1 MTPTSAKEPDS
12 VELRDVFRLLRDHWI
27 PIVAAVLLG
36 TLVAFGWSLTQKPR
50 YVADS
55 QGLVSV
61 ATSGGSDASQAIY
74 TQQIA
79 QSVAKSS
86 LATYVPIATSRDVA
100 QIAIDS
106 LGLDVSPAALVSA
119 ITVQPDTVA
128 PVLKVS
134 ATASTPEGAQK
145 LADAWVSAIAE
156 KVQQVNEETGV
167 GDTVTLTSLQA
178 AALPSAPSFP
188 NLRLVLV
195 VGAFVGLVLGLVY
208 AFVRNTLDRRI
219 RDAETVERLFDLPVV
234 GTLPVD
240 KRLSETNR
248 IVPEADTTDYV
259 KADGKHALAEALR
272 ELRTN
277 LQFMNI
283 DNPPRIIV
291 VTSPLP
297 SDGKSTVT
305 ANLAVT
311 LAASGQ
317 RTVVVDGDLRKPTV
331 AKSFGLVPGVGLT
344 DLLIGKAEL
353 QDVLQPWGPSG
364 NLWVLGA
371 GSIPPNPS
379 ELLGSNGMD
388 ILLHEIAREAIVI
401 VDAPPLL
408 PVTDGAI
415 LTARTDGALV
425 VISAGRTTTDELG
438 KAIQNLERVSGHT
451 LGVILNRVPPK
462 GQVGRGYGYY
472 YTSYYGT
479 ERSGARPDAAVEP
492 TPAPTPTPTAA

>member
-1 MTPTSAKEPDS
+1 M
-12 VELRDVFRLLRDHWI
+12 ELRDVLRLLRDHWLA
-27 PIVAAVLLG
+27 IVAAILLG

-55 QGLVSV
+55 QGIVSV
-61 ATSGGSDASQAIY
+61 ALADSEQSQAVY
-74 TQQIA
+74 QQQIA
-79 QSVAKSS
+79 TTVANSALK
-86 LATYVPIATSRDVA
+86 TYLPIATSRDVA
-100 QIAIDS
+100 QIAIEN
-106 LGLDVSPAALVSA
+106 LGLDVSASTLIGA
-119 ITVQPDTVA
+119 ITVQAETDA
-128 PVLKVS
+128 PVMKV
-134 ATASTPEGAQK
+134 TASASTAEGAQK
-145 LADAWVSAIAE
+145 LADAWVSAIATRI
-156 KVQQVNEETGV
+156 QQVNAETGV
-167 GDTVTLTSLQA
+167 GDTVSLSVVQA
-178 AALPSAPSFP
+178 ASLPSSPAYP
-188 NLRLVLV
+188 NLRLVLA
-195 VGAFVGLVLGLVY
+195 VGALVGLVLGLVY

-219 RDAETVERLFDLPVV
+219 RTAEMVERLFDLPVV

-259 KADGKHALAEALR
+259 KSDGKHALAEALR

-277 LQFMNI
+277 LQFMNV
-283 DNPPRIIV
+283 DSPPRIIV

-364 NLWVLGA
+364 NLWILGA

-425 VISAGRTTTDELG
+425 VISAGKTTTDELA

-451 LGVILNRVPPK
+451 LGVILNRVPPR

-472 YTSYYGT
+472 YTSYYGS
-479 ERSGARPDAAVEP
+479 ERSGARPEPAAEP
-492 TPAPTPTPTAA
+492 TPSAV

>member
-1 MTPTSAKEPDS
+1 M
-12 VELRDVFRLLRDHWI
+12 ELRDVLRLLRDHWI
-27 PIVAAVLLG
+27 PIVAAILLG
-36 TLVAFGWSLTQKPR
+36 TLVAFGWSLTQTPR

-61 ATSGGSDASQAIY
+61 ATTGGTDESQEIY

-106 LGLDVSPAALVSA
+106 LGLDVSPATLIAA
-119 ITVQPDTVA
+119 ISVQPDTVA

-145 LADAWVSAIAE
+145 LADAWVSAIAT
-156 KVQQVNEETGV
+156 KVQQVNQETGV
-167 GDTVTLTSLQA
+167 GDTVTLTVLQT
-178 AALPSAPSFP
+178 AALPSSPAFP
-188 NLRLVLV
+188 NLRLVLA
-195 VGAFVGLVLGLVY
+195 VGALAGLVIGLVY

-219 RDAETVERLFDLPVV
+219 RTAEMVERLFDLPVV

-240 KRLSETNR
+240 KRLNETNR

-259 KADGKHALAEALR
+259 KSDGKHALAESLR

-283 DNPPRIIV
+283 DSPPRIIV

-353 QDVLQPWGPSG
+353 QDVLQPGARRATCGCWVPDRSRRTPPSSSAPTVWTSCCTRS
-364 NLWVLGA
+364 LA
-371 GSIPPNPS
+371 RRSSSSMRRRCSPS
-379 ELLGSNGMD
+379 
-388 ILLHEIAREAIVI
+388 
-401 VDAPPLL
+401 P
-408 PVTDGAI
+408 
-415 LTARTDGALV
+415 
-425 VISAGRTTTDELG
+425 
-438 KAIQNLERVSGHT
+438 
-451 LGVILNRVPPK
+451 
-462 GQVGRGYGYY
+462 
-472 YTSYYGT
+472 T
-479 ERSGARPDAAVEP
+479 ERSSRL
-492 TPAPTPTPTAA
+492 APMVPSS

>member
-1 MTPTSAKEPDS
+1 M
-12 VELRDVFRLLRDHWI
+12 ELRDVLRLLRDHWLA
-27 PIVAAVLLG
+27 IVAAILLG
-36 TLVAFGWSLTQKPR
+36 TLLAFGWSLTQKPR

-55 QGLVSV
+55 QGIVSV
-61 ATSGGSDASQAIY
+61 DVGSGDPSQAVY
-74 TQQIA
+74 LRQISA
-79 QSVAKSS
+79 TVANSS
-86 LATYVPIATSRDVA
+86 LKTYLPLATSRDTA
-100 QIAIDS
+100 EIAIEN
-106 LGLDVSPAALVSA
+106 LGLDISPSALISA
-119 ITVQPDTVA
+119 ITVESETDA
-128 PVLKVS
+128 PVMNI
-134 ATASTPEGAQK
+134 TASASTAEGAQK
-145 LADAWVSAIAE
+145 LADAWVAAVATRI
-156 KVQQVNEETGV
+156 QQVNAETGA
-167 GDTVTLTSLQA
+167 GDTVSLAVVQA
-178 AALPSAPSFP
+178 AALPASPAYP
-188 NLRLVLV
+188 NLRLVLAI
-195 VGAFVGLVLGLVY
+195 GALAGLVLGLVY

-219 RDAETVERLFDLPVV
+219 RTAEMVERLFDLPVV

-240 KRLSETNR
+240 KRLNETNR

-259 KADGKHALAEALR
+259 KSDGKHALAEALR

-277 LQFMNI
+277 LQFMNV
-283 DNPPRIIV
+283 DSPPRIIV

-364 NLWVLGA
+364 NLWILGA

-425 VISAGRTTTDELG
+425 VISAGKTTTDELG

-451 LGVILNRVPPK
+451 LGVILNRVPPR

-472 YTSYYGT
+472 YTSYYGS
-479 ERSGARPDAAVEP
+479 ERSGARPEP
-492 TPAPTPTPTAA
+492 VPEPAPSTV

>member
-1 MTPTSAKEPDS
+1 M
-12 VELRDVFRLLRDHWI
+12 ELRDVLRLLRDHWLA
-27 PIVAAVLLG
+27 IVAAILLG
-36 TLVAFGWSLTQKPR
+36 TLFAFAWSQLQTPR
-50 YVADS
+50 YEANS
-55 QGLVSV
+55 QGIVSV
-61 ATSGGSDASQAIY
+61 ATSGTSSDQNQAIY
-74 TQQIA
+74 TRQIA
-79 QSVAKSS
+79 DSVAKSS
-86 LATYVPIATSRDVA
+86 LATYLPIATSRAVA
-100 QIAIDS
+100 EIAIQK
-106 LGLDVSPAALVSA
+106 LGLDESPESVISA
-119 ITVQPDTVA
+119 ISVTSDTTA
-128 PVLKVS
+128 PVLKV
-134 ATASTPEGAQK
+134 TASASRPDAAQT
-145 LADAWVSAIAE
+145 LADAWVSAIATRI
-156 KVQQVNEETGV
+156 QQINKETGIGNSV
-167 GDTVTLTSLQA
+167 SLSVVQA
-178 AALPSAPSFP
+178 AALPAAPAFP
-188 NLRLVLV
+188 NLRLVLA
-195 VGAFVGLVLGLVY
+195 VGALIGLVIGLVY
-208 AFVRNTLDRRI
+208 AFIRNTLDRRI
-219 RDAETVERLFDLPVV
+219 RTAEMVERLFELPVV

-259 KADGKHALAEALR
+259 KSDGKHALAESLR

-277 LQFMNI
+277 LQFMNV
-283 DNPPRIIV
+283 DSPPRIIV

-364 NLWVLGA
+364 NLWILGA

-401 VDAPPLL
+401 IDAPPLL

-425 VISAGRTTTDELG
+425 VISAGKTTTDELG

-451 LGVILNRVPPK
+451 LGVILNRVPPR
-462 GQVGRGYGYY
+462 GQLGRGYGYY
-472 YTSYYGT
+472 YTTYYGS
-479 ERSGARPDAAVEP
+479 ERSGARPEP
-492 TPAPTPTPTAA
+492 VNDPVPSSV

>member
-1 MTPTSAKEPDS
+1 M
-12 VELRDVFRLLRDHWI
+12 ELRDVLRLLRDHWLA
-27 PIVAAVLLG
+27 IVATILLG
-36 TLVAFGWSLTQKPR
+36 TILAFGWSLTQKPR

-55 QGLVSV
+55 QGIVSV
-61 ATSGGSDASQAIY
+61 STAGNSNDDQAIY
-74 TQQIA
+74 TRQIA
-79 QSVAKSS
+79 DSVAKSS
-86 LATYVPIATSRDVA
+86 LATYVPIASSRAVA
-100 QIAIDS
+100 EIAIQN
-106 LGLDVSPAALVSA
+106 LGLDVSPESLIAA
-119 ITVQPDTVA
+119 ITVTPDTAA
-128 PVLKVS
+128 PVLKVTAS
-134 ATASTPEGAQK
+134 ASTPDGAKK
-145 LADAWVSAIAE
+145 LADAWVSAIATR
-156 KVQQVNEETGV
+156 VQQVNQDTGV
-167 GDTVTLTSLQA
+167 GDSIKLAVVQA
-178 AALPSAPSFP
+178 AALPSAPAFP
-188 NLRLVLV
+188 NLRLVLA
-195 VGAFVGLVLGLVY
+195 VGALMGLVLGLIY

-219 RDAETVERLFDLPVV
+219 RTAEMVERLFDLPVV
-234 GTLPVD
+234 GTLPID
-240 KRLSETNR
+240 KRLSDTNR

-259 KADGKHALAEALR
+259 KSDGKHALAESLR

-277 LQFMNI
+277 LQFMNV
-283 DNPPRIIV
+283 DSPPRIIV

-364 NLWVLGA
+364 NLWILGA

-425 VISAGRTTTDELG
+425 VISAGKTTTDELG

-451 LGVILNRVPPK
+451 LGVILNRVPPR

-472 YTSYYGT
+472 YTSYYGS
-479 ERSGARPDAAVEP
+479 ERSGARPEAAAA
-492 TPAPTPTPTAA
+492 PASTTA

>member
-1 MTPTSAKEPDS
+1 MKELDT
-12 VELRDVFRLLRDHWI
+12 VELRDVLRLLRDHWI
-27 PIVAAVLLG
+27 ALVAAVLLG
-36 TLVAFGWSLTQKPR
+36 VLVAYGWSLTQKPR
-50 YVADS
+50 YAAEA
-55 QGLVSV
+55 QGLVSAAV
-61 ATSGGSDASQAIY
+61 ADAGGDPSQAIY
-74 TQQIA
+74 LRQIA
-79 QSVAKSS
+79 DSVAKSS
-86 LATYVPIATSRDVA
+86 TLTYVPIAESRNVA
-100 QIAIDS
+100 EIVIQN
-106 LGLDVSPAALVSA
+106 LGLDVSAASL
-119 ITVQPDTVA
+119 ITAVEVTPDGQSPILNVR
-128 PVLKVS
+128 
-134 ATASTPEGAQK
+134 ATASTPEGART
-145 LADAWVSAIAE
+145 LADAWVDALAVRI
-156 KVQQVNEETGV
+156 QQVNQESGA
-167 GDTVTLTSLQA
+167 GDTVSLSGVQS
-178 AALPSAPSFP
+178 AALPSSPEFP
-188 NLRLVLV
+188 NVRLVLG
-195 VGAFVGLVLGLVY
+195 VGALAGLVLGLVY

-219 RDAETVERLFDLPVV
+219 RTAEMVERLFDLPVV

-240 KRLSETNR
+240 KRLNETNR

-259 KADGKHALAEALR
+259 KSDGKHALAEALR

-277 LQFMNI
+277 LQFMNV
-283 DNPPRIIV
+283 DSPPRIIV

-364 NLWVLGA
+364 NLWILGA

-388 ILLHEIAREAIVI
+388 ILLHEIAREAIVL

-451 LGVILNRVPPK
+451 LGVILNRVPPR

-472 YTSYYGT
+472 YTSYYGSQKT
-479 ERSGARPDAAVEP
+479 GARPDGAAE
-492 TPAPTPTPTAA
+492 TAPAPAGSAV

>member
-1 MTPTSAKEPDS
+1 MKEPATL
-12 VELRDVFRLLRDHWI
+12 ELRDVLRLLRDHWL
-27 PIVAAVLLG
+27 PIVAAILLG

-50 YVADS
+50 YEADS
-55 QGLVSV
+55 KGLVTV
-61 ATSGGSDASQAIY
+61 AVPDSGDGSQDLY
-74 TQQIA
+74 GEQIA
-79 QSVAKSS
+79 EALAKSR
-86 LATYVPIATSRDVA
+86 LTTYVPIASSRDVA
-100 QIAIDS
+100 EIAIEN
-106 LGLDVSPAALVSA
+106 LGLDISPSALISA
-119 ITVQPDTVA
+119 ITVTPEAAA
-128 PVLKVS
+128 PVLNVT
-134 ATASTPEGAQK
+134 AEASTADGAQK
-145 LADAWVSAIAE
+145 LADAWVSAVATRI
-156 KVQQVNEETGV
+156 QQINAETGT
-167 GDTVTLTSLQA
+167 GDSVSLKVIQD
-178 AALPSAPSFP
+178 AALPGSPAFP
-188 NLRLVLV
+188 NLRLVLA
-195 VGAFVGLVLGLVY
+195 VGALAGLVLGLVY

-219 RDAETVERLFDLPVV
+219 RTAEMVERLFDLPVV

-248 IVPEADTTDYV
+248 IIPEADTTDYV
-259 KADGKHALAEALR
+259 KADGKHALAESLR

-277 LQFMNI
+277 LQFMNV
-283 DNPPRIIV
+283 DSPPRIIV

-364 NLWVLGA
+364 NLWILGA

-425 VISAGRTTTDELG
+425 VISAGKTTTDELG

-451 LGVILNRVPPK
+451 LGVILNRVPPR

-472 YTSYYGT
+472 YTSYYGSEKT
-479 ERSGARPDAAVEP
+479 GARPESASEP
-492 TPAPTPTPTAA
+492 TPSAV

>member
-1 MTPTSAKEPDS
+1 M
-12 VELRDVFRLLRDHWI
+12 ELRDVLRLLRDHWLA
-27 PIVAAVLLG
+27 IVAAILLG
-36 TLVAFGWSLTQKPR
+36 TIVAFGWSLTQKAV
-50 YVADS
+50 YQADS
-55 QGLVSV
+55 QGIVTIQASAGGDNAVYAQQV
-61 ATSGGSDASQAIY
+61 ADSL
-74 TQQIA
+74 
-79 QSVAKSS
+79 AKSKVAAY
-86 LATYVPIATSRDVA
+86 LPIANSRDVA
-100 QIAIDS
+100 SIVIQN
-106 LGLDVSPAALVSA
+106 LGLDASPSSLIRNVTITSEADSAVLTVSA
-119 ITVQPDTVA
+119 R
-128 PVLKVS
+128 
-134 ATASTPEGAQK
+134 ASTGEGAQT
-145 LADAWVSAIAE
+145 LADAWVTALATRIQQIDSGNVDGSAT
-156 KVQQVNEETGV
+156 ETTTSAAG
-167 GDTVTLTSLQA
+167 VTLQTVQA
-178 AALPSAPSFP
+178 AAIPTSPVYP
-188 NLRLVLV
+188 NIRLVLGI
-195 VGAFVGLVLGLVY
+195 GALVGLVVGLIY
-208 AFVRNTLDRRI
+208 AFVRSTLDRRI
-219 RDAETVERLFDLPVV
+219 RTAEMVERLFDLPVV
-234 GTLPVD
+234 GTLPID
-240 KRLSETNR
+240 KRLTADNR

-259 KADGKHALAEALR
+259 SSDGRHALAESLR

-277 LQFMNI
+277 LQFMNV
-283 DNPPRIIV
+283 DSPPRIIV

-297 SDGKSTVT
+297 ADGKSTVT

-331 AKSFGLVPGVGLT
+331 AKAFGLVPGVGLT

-364 NLWVLGA
+364 NLWILGA

-425 VISAGRTTTDELG
+425 VISAGKTTTDELG

-451 LGVILNRVPPK
+451 LGVILNRVPPR
-462 GQVGRGYGYY
+462 GQLGRGYGYY

-479 ERSGARPDAAVEP
+479 DKKGARPDAVAEPAVG
-492 TPAPTPTPTAA
+492 PAAA

>member
-1 MTPTSAKEPDS
+1 M
-12 VELRDVFRLLRDHWI
+12 ELRDVLRLLRDHWLA
-27 PIVAAVLLG
+27 IVAAILLG
-36 TLVAFGWSLTQKPR
+36 TIIAFGWSLTQKAV
-50 YVADS
+50 YQADS
-55 QGLVSV
+55 QGIVTVPANVDGTQAVYAQQV
-61 ATSGGSDASQAIY
+61 ADAL
-74 TQQIA
+74 
-79 QSVAKSS
+79 AKSKVAS
-86 LATYVPIATSRDVA
+86 YLPIATSRDVA
-100 QIAIDS
+100 SIVIEN
-106 LGLDVSPAALVSA
+106 LGLDVDPSSLIGNISIGSSVDSAVITVSA
-119 ITVQPDTVA
+119 R
-128 PVLKVS
+128 
-134 ATASTPEGAQK
+134 ASTGEGAQK
-145 LADAWVSAIAE
+145 LADAWVTALATRI
-156 KVQQVNEETGV
+156 QQIDGG
-167 GDTVTLTSLQA
+167 GDPTATATVTLETVQA
-178 AALPSAPSFP
+178 AAIPGSPVYP
-188 NLRLVLV
+188 NVRLVLGI
-195 VGAFVGLVLGLVY
+195 GALIGLVGGLVY
-208 AFVRNTLDRRI
+208 AFIRNTLDRRI
-219 RDAETVERLFDLPVV
+219 KTAEMVERLFDLPVV
-234 GTLPVD
+234 GTLPID
-240 KRLSETNR
+240 KRLTADNR

-259 KADGKHALAEALR
+259 SADGRHALAESLR

-277 LQFMNI
+277 LQFMNV
-283 DNPPRIIV
+283 DSPPRIIV

-297 SDGKSTVT
+297 ADGKSTVT

-331 AKSFGLVPGVGLT
+331 AKAFGLVPGVGLT

-364 NLWVLGA
+364 NLWILGA

-425 VISAGRTTTDELG
+425 VISAGKTTTDELA

-451 LGVILNRVPPK
+451 LGVILNRVPPR
-462 GQVGRGYGYY
+462 GQIGRGYGYY

-479 ERSGARPDAAVEP
+479 DRKGAAPDS
-492 TPAPTPTPTAA
+492 PAPTSATVAQH

>member
-1 MTPTSAKEPDS
+1 M
-12 VELRDVFRLLRDHWI
+12 ELRDVLRLLRDHWLA
-27 PIVAAVLLG
+27 IVAAVLLG

-55 QGLVSV
+55 QGIVSV
-61 ATSGGSDASQAIY
+61 AVQGGDESQALY
-74 TQQIA
+74 SQQIA
-79 QSVAKSS
+79 ATVANSS
-86 LATYVPIATSRDVA
+86 LKTYLPIATSRDVA
-100 QIAIDS
+100 EIAAQN
-106 LGLDVSPAALVSA
+106 LGLDVSPSSLISA
-119 ITVQPDTVA
+119 ITVAAETDA
-128 PVLKVS
+128 PVMNV
-134 ATASTPEGAQK
+134 TASASTADGAQK
-145 LADAWVSAIAE
+145 LADAWVSAVATRI
-156 KVQQVNEETGV
+156 QQVNAETGV
-167 GDTVTLTSLQA
+167 GDSVSLSVVQDASLPTSPA
-178 AALPSAPSFP
+178 YP
-188 NLRLVLV
+188 NLRLVLA
-195 VGAFVGLVLGLVY
+195 VGALAGLVLGLVY

-219 RDAETVERLFDLPVV
+219 KTAEMVERLFDLPVV

-259 KADGKHALAEALR
+259 KADGKHALAESLR

-277 LQFMNI
+277 LQFMNV
-283 DNPPRIIV
+283 DSPPRIIV

-364 NLWVLGA
+364 NLWILGA

-425 VISAGRTTTDELG
+425 VISAGKTTTDELG

-451 LGVILNRVPPK
+451 LGVILNRVPPR

-472 YTSYYGT
+472 YTSYYGS
-479 ERSGARPDAAVEP
+479 ERSGARPEAATGE
-492 TPAPTPTPTAA
+492 PAPSVA

>member
-1 MTPTSAKEPDS
+1 
-12 VELRDVFRLLRDHWI
+12 VELRDVLRLLRDHWLA
-27 PIVAAVLLG
+27 IVAAILLG

-55 QGLVSV
+55 QGIVSAKV
-61 ATSGGSDASQAIY
+61 AAGGDESQAIY
-74 TQQIA
+74 SRQIA
-79 QSVAKSS
+79 DTVARSS
-86 LATYVPIATSRDVA
+86 LQTYLPLATSRDVA
-100 QIAIDS
+100 EIAITN
-106 LGLDVSPAALVSA
+106 LGLDLSASSLISA
-119 ITVQPDTVA
+119 ITVTSETTA
-128 PVLKVS
+128 PVMTVQ

-145 LADAWVSAIAE
+145 LADAWVSALATRI
-156 KVQQVNEETGV
+156 QQVNQETGV
-167 GDTVTLTSLQA
+167 GDTVGLSVVQS
-178 AALPSAPSFP
+178 AALPSSPDFP
-188 NLRLVLV
+188 NLRLVLA
-195 VGAFVGLVLGLVY
+195 VGALVGLVLGLVY

-219 RDAETVERLFDLPVV
+219 RTAEMVERLFDLPVV

-240 KRLSETNR
+240 KRLNETNR

-259 KADGKHALAEALR
+259 ASDGKHALAEALR

-277 LQFMNI
+277 LQFMNV
-283 DNPPRIIV
+283 DSPPRIIV

-364 NLWVLGA
+364 NLWILGA

-425 VISAGRTTTDELG
+425 VISAGKTTTDELG

-451 LGVILNRVPPK
+451 LGVILNRVPPR

-472 YTSYYGT
+472 YTSYYGS
-479 ERSGARPDAAVEP
+479 ERSGARAENPAA
-492 TPAPTPTPTAA
+492 PAPSAV

>member
-1 MTPTSAKEPDS
+1 M
-12 VELRDVFRLLRDHWI
+12 ELRDVLRLLRDHWLA
-27 PIVAAVLLG
+27 IVAAILLG
-36 TLVAFGWSLTQKPR
+36 TIVAFGWSLTQKAV
-50 YVADS
+50 YQADS
-55 QGLVSV
+55 QGIVRV
-61 ATSGGSDASQAIY
+61 ASAGSGENAVYA
-74 TQQIA
+74 TQVA
-79 QSVAKSS
+79 DSLAKSKVAS
-86 LATYVPIATSRDVA
+86 YLPIATSRDVA
-100 QIAIDS
+100 SIVIDS
-106 LGLDVSPAALVSA
+106 LGLNVSPASLIGNITVTSEVDSAVLTVSA
-119 ITVQPDTVA
+119 R
-128 PVLKVS
+128 
-134 ATASTPEGAQK
+134 ASSGEGAQK
-145 LADAWVSAIAE
+145 LADAWVTALATRI
-156 KVQQVNEETGV
+156 QQVDSGAAA
-167 GDTVTLTSLQA
+167 GDTAAAGTSLVTLDTVQSAAIPTS
-178 AALPSAPSFP
+178 PVYP
-188 NLRLVLV
+188 NIRLVLG
-195 VGAFVGLVLGLVY
+195 VGALVGLVIGLIY

-219 RDAETVERLFDLPVV
+219 RTAEMVERLFDLPVV
-234 GTLPVD
+234 GTLPID
-240 KRLSETNR
+240 KRLTADNR
-248 IVPEADTTDYV
+248 IVPEADTTDYISS
-259 KADGKHALAEALR
+259 DGRHALAESLR

-277 LQFMNI
+277 LQFMNV
-283 DNPPRIIV
+283 DSPPRIIV

-297 SDGKSTVT
+297 ADGKSTVT

-331 AKSFGLVPGVGLT
+331 AKAFGLVPGVGLT

-364 NLWVLGA
+364 NLWILGA

-425 VISAGRTTTDELG
+425 VISAGKTTTDELG

-451 LGVILNRVPPK
+451 LGVILNRVPPR
-462 GQVGRGYGYY
+462 GQLGRGYGYY

-479 ERSGARPDAAVEP
+479 DKKGARPDAA
-492 TPAPTPTPTAA
+492 AAGAA